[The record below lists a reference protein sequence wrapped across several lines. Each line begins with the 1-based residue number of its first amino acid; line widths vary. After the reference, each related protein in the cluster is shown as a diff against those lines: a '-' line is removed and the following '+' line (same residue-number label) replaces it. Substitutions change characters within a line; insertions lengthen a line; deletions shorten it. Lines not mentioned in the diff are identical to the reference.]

1 MASRK
6 ELPSTNESKRI
17 LDSVRLLVR
26 ALRVFD
32 RQAQTRYG
40 LSAAAMF
47 ILHALHNEE
56 RAVSLNELAER
67 TATDQ
72 SSASVVVQ
80 RLVDAGYV
88 SRSPRPEDRRHV
100 ELRLTA
106 RGRTLI
112 RNTPP
117 PAQERILETVAGM
130 SRADQRKF
138 AELFETFVSALGVRG
153 KAGMLFEEA
162 PKRKRRR

>member
-17 LDSVRLLVR
+17 LNSIRLLVR

-32 RQAQTRYG
+32 REAQKRYG

-47 ILHALHNEE
+47 ILHALHDV
-56 RAVSLNELAER
+56 AAPVSLNELAER

-88 SRSPRPEDRRHV
+88 SRTPRPEDRRHV
-100 ELRLTA
+100 ELRLTP

-117 PAQERILETVAGM
+117 PAQERILAAVAAM
-130 SRADQRKF
+130 PRADQRRF
-138 AELFETFVSALGVRG
+138 ADLFEQFVASVSARR
-153 KAGMLFEEA
+153 KEEG
-162 PKRKRRR
+162 